1 MACAGL
7 PPKCHSLAFASATN
21 RSPHTAAISPR
32 DVQLPGLFHRYQA
45 ILEHGQPAARSDV
58 RGRNSSISS
67 YMLSAFTRA
76 LDLFREAIRDHT
88 LFLKRKLVVNKR
100 PVCHFGGRC
109 WGSIL
114 FSCHVSASG
123 ACFLLAGVS

>member
-1 MACAGL
+1 L
-7 PPKCHSLAFASATN
+7 
-21 RSPHTAAISPR
+21 PHTAAITPTNVS
-32 DVQLPGLFHRYQA
+32 QLHGLFFFPHRYQA
-45 ILEHGQPAARSDV
+45 ILEHGQPTARSDA

-100 PVCHFGGRC
+100 PVCHFGG
-109 WGSIL
+109 
-114 FSCHVSASG
+114 
-123 ACFLLAGVS
+123 